1 MGIFGNSSPFDQD
14 VEKATNE
21 NNSSEDWALIL
32 EICDRAGA
40 GATAARDCL
49 RAVTRRLAHTDP
61 HVQLKAATLLDACV
75 SNCGR
80 NFLLEVASRDFLH
93 EFRRLLSRAQPPVAR
108 RLRGLLKKWAENEFR
123 GDPQLDLVP
132 SLYLKLRVEG
142 HEFETAEPAAAPAQT
157 AASAAARE
165 HDDLARAIELSLR
178 ESGGG
183 ATGGGGGATGGGGG
197 GGGALYPRV
206 DEAAAPTPTP
216 VPAAPAPRKVR
227 ALYDF
232 EAAED
237 NELTFLAGEILWV
250 TDASD
255 PNWWKGSNE
264 RGEGLFPANFV
275 SADLEPAPKAE
286 SRPGGKSVQFAASSG
301 PIQEEEEE
309 PGIDEA
315 ALDAAL
321 LALHEASPE
330 APAPGEED
338 LARHE
343 ARALRQAGV
352 VDAALQRAD
361 ARHARLTQL
370 SAELVDALNLYHHL
384 MREPLKPYNMPQPHV
399 PGVPPGVQGTKHCIT
414 PHTQLSAELVDALN
428 LYHHLMREPLKP
440 YNMPQPH
447 LPGVPP
453 GVQGTKHCIT
463 PHTQLSAELV
473 DALNLY
479 HHLMRE
485 PLKPYNMPQPHLPGV
500 PPGVQGTKH
509 CITPHTQ
516 LSAELV
522 DALNL
527 YHHLMREPLKPYNMP
542 QPHLPGVPP
551 GVQGVPG
558 PSLPPHLQQLHY
570 FPPPGPQ
577 HPPGPP
583 PQPRC

>member
-93 EFRRLLSRAQPPVAR
+93 EFRRLLARAQPPVAR
-108 RLRGLLKKWAENEFR
+108 RLRALLRKWAENEFR

-142 HEFETAEPAAAPAQT
+142 HDFETNEPTAAPAPS
-157 AASAAARE
+157 ASSAAAARE
-165 HDDLARAIELSLR
+165 HDELARAIELSLR
-178 ESGGG
+178 ES
-183 ATGGGGGATGGGGG
+183 GGGGG

-206 DEAAAPTPTP
+206 DEAAPPPAP

-275 SADLEPAPKAE
+275 SADLEPAPKTE
-286 SRPGGKSVQFAASSG
+286 SRSGGKSVQFAASSG
-301 PIQEEEEE
+301 AIQEEVEEE
-309 PGIDEA
+309 PEIDEA

-384 MREPLKPYNMPQPHV
+384 MREPLKPYNMPQPHM
-399 PGVPPGVQGTKHCIT
+399 PGVPPGV
-414 PHTQLSAELVDALN
+414 
-428 LYHHLMREPLKP
+428 
-440 YNMPQPH
+440 
-447 LPGVPP
+447 PGVP
-453 GVQGTKHCIT
+453 G
-463 PHTQLSAELV
+463 A
-473 DALNLY
+473 
-479 HHLMRE
+479 
-485 PLKPYNMPQPHLPGV
+485 
-500 PPGVQGTKH
+500 
-509 CITPHTQ
+509 
-516 LSAELV
+516 
-522 DALNL
+522 
-527 YHHLMREPLKPYNMP
+527 
-542 QPHLPGVPP
+542 
-551 GVQGVPG
+551 
-558 PSLPPHLQQLHY
+558 HLQQLHY
-570 FPPPGPQ
+570 FPPPGAQ

>member
-1 MGIFGNSSPFDQD
+1 M
-14 VEKATNE
+14 
-21 NNSSEDWALIL
+21 IL

-93 EFRRLLSRAQPPVAR
+93 EFRRLLARAQPPVAR
-108 RLRGLLKKWAENEFR
+108 RLRGLLKKWAENEFK

-142 HEFETAEPAAAPAQT
+142 HDFETSEPAAAPAQSAT
-157 AASAAARE
+157 SAAAARE

-178 ESGGG
+178 ESGAG
-183 ATGGGGGATGGGGG
+183 AGGGGVT
-197 GGGALYPRV
+197 GGALYPRV
-206 DEAAAPTPTP
+206 EAAGAPAPGPAPPPAP

-275 SADLEPAPKAE
+275 SADLEPAPKIE
-286 SRPGGKSVQFAASSG
+286 SRSGGKSVQFAASSG

-309 PGIDEA
+309 PEIDEA

-384 MREPLKPYNMPQPHV
+384 MREPLKPYNMPQPHI
-399 PGVPPGVQGTKHCIT
+399 PGVPPGV
-414 PHTQLSAELVDALN
+414 P
-428 LYHHLMREPLKP
+428 
-440 YNMPQPH
+440 
-447 LPGVPP
+447 
-453 GVQGTKHCIT
+453 
-463 PHTQLSAELV
+463 
-473 DALNLY
+473 
-479 HHLMRE
+479 
-485 PLKPYNMPQPHLPGV
+485 
-500 PPGVQGTKH
+500 
-509 CITPHTQ
+509 
-516 LSAELV
+516 
-522 DALNL
+522 
-527 YHHLMREPLKPYNMP
+527 
-542 QPHLPGVPP
+542 
-551 GVQGVPG
+551 GVPG
-558 PSLPPHLQQLHY
+558 PALPPHLQQLHY

-577 HPPGPP
+577 HPPGQP